1 MDTLLPILLSIIG
14 LAIGTLIGAA
24 AVYFLLRVDRKQYQA
39 RIERYIQEYET
50 TIRNLKEQ
58 HQRAIKDAR
67 KQSVEQSRRTLK
79 GKMAEQIAPLLPGFP
94 YLPADSRFIG
104 DPIDYVVF
112 DGYTDVRD
120 NSQKADELEVVI
132 LEIKQGKAASLSR
145 SQRAIAKAVEEGR
158 VRFDIAHVLDDGTV
172 KMQSWRSSPAV
183 KRKKPPKRE
192 IMTLRSSEKGKST
205 ERAEQIRT
213 EYSKAYEKWT
223 EDEDNLLKQ
232 RFSEGVSIEDLSRL
246 FQRKPSAIRSRLRKL
261 GLR

>member
-1 MDTLLPILLSIIG
+1 MDTLSPILLSIIG
-14 LAIGTLIGAA
+14 LAIGILIGAA
-24 AVYFLLRVDRKQYQA
+24 VVYSLLRVDRKQYQA

-50 TIRNLKEQ
+50 TIRNLQEQ

-112 DGYTDVRD
+112 DGYADVRD
-120 NSQKADELEVVI
+120 NNQKADELEVVI
-132 LEIKQGKAASLSR
+132 LDIKQGKASLSR

-158 VRFDIAHVLDDGTV
+158 VRFDIARVLDDGTV

-192 IMTLRSSEKGKST
+192 ITSLRSSEKGKST
-205 ERAEQIRT
+205 ERSEQTRT

-223 EDEDNLLKQ
+223 EDEDSLLKQ

>member
-1 MDTLLPILLSIIG
+1 MDTLSPILLIIIG
-14 LAIGTLIGAA
+14 LAIGTLIGAVA
-24 AVYFLLRVDRKQYQA
+24 IYLLLRVDRKQYQA

-50 TIRNLKEQ
+50 KIRNLKEQ

-67 KQSVEQSRRTLK
+67 RQSVEQSRRTLK

-120 NSQKADELEVVI
+120 NSQKADELEVII
-132 LEIKQGKAASLSR
+132 LDIKQGKASLSR

-158 VRFDIAHVLDDGTV
+158 VRFDITHVLDDGTV
-172 KMQSWRSSPAV
+172 KVQSWRSSPAV
-183 KRKKPPKRE
+183 ERKKPPKRE
-192 IMTLRSSEKGKST
+192 IMTSRSSENGKST
-205 ERAEQIRT
+205 ERAEQHRT

-232 RFSEGVSIEDLSRL
+232 RSSEGVSIEDLSRL